1 MRTPDTRYYVCGRA
15 KVRWVVRIVGW
26 LWVVVS
32 IALILAAIA
41 HASNHVYW
49 EFVRQPSSMRSAR
62 SAVVTG
68 PNRKLNSSPRT
79 LTHLICER
87 LHPCLV
93 RTCANSSLKRCD
105 SARKSLRRQNARAGN
120 RPGVPSPGS
129 DRESSTDLILCVSGL
144 TPVAALQPKTTRPA
158 FSGC

>member
-49 EFVRQPSSMRSAR
+49 EFGRRQASSMRSAR
-62 SAVVTG
+62 RAVVTG
-68 PNRKLNSSPRT
+68 PNRKLNSSPRA
-79 LTHLICER
+79 LDPLDLR
-87 LHPCLV
+87 AP
-93 RTCANSSLKRCD
+93 ASMFGAK
-105 SARKSLRRQNARAGN
+105 RRQPFPRTMRQRSQISPPAK
-120 RPGVPSPGS
+120 RPG
-129 DRESSTDLILCVSGL
+129 E
-144 TPVAALQPKTTRPA
+144 
-158 FSGC
+158 